1 MHKYFLIVSTLL
13 TLSSNTMAKT
23 LVKRGLSGSLEC
35 TSPEGPV
42 INLSAKDGIGSLT
55 INENSETILHQDI
68 MLKTITRC
76 SSYGGGCHNAVTMNS
91 RSGDLP
97 AILVPP
103 GLRSDYNSMSINAT
117 LEKEGEKLIFTA
129 LPGHSSRF
137 TLWNDESV
145 ARFGSIHIYD
155 LSCSGTLTGK

>member
-1 MHKYFLIVSTLL
+1 MHKYFLILSTLL
-13 TLSSNTMAKT
+13 TLSSNSFAAAE
-23 LVKRGLSGSLEC
+23 VKRGLSGSLKC

-42 INLSAKDGIGSLT
+42 LNLSAKNGIGSLV
-55 INENSETILHQDI
+55 INEEGATILHQDI
-68 MLKTITRC
+68 MLKIITRC

-103 GLRSDYNSMSINAT
+103 GLHSDYNSMSISTT
-117 LEKEGEKLIFTA
+117 LDEEDESLTFTA

-137 TLWNDESV
+137 TLYNDESV